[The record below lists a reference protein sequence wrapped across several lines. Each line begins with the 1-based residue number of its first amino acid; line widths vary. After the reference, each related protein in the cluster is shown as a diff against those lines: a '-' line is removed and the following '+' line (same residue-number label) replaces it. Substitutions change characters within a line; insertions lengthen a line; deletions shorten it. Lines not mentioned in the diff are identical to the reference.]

1 MTVAIVAGLSPDAAC
16 AITSYTVYAG
26 NLQGTP
32 DLLHYDSVRFSD
44 DWLLPN
50 GCWLLGP
57 RCGVNRVKS
66 GAILVLNSLR
76 LRWPL
81 WEAELLLPQQQ
92 RHLS

>member
-1 MTVAIVAGLSPDAAC
+1 MTVAIVAGLSPDAAG
-16 AITSYTVYAG
+16 AITSCTVYAG

-57 RCGVNRVKS
+57 HCGAT
-66 GAILVLNSLR
+66 G
-76 LRWPL
+76 
-81 WEAELLLPQQQ
+81 
-92 RHLS
+92 

>member
-1 MTVAIVAGLSPDAAC
+1 MTVAIVAGPSPDAAC

-32 DLLHYDSVRFSD
+32 IFLHYDSVRFSD

-50 GCWLLGP
+50 GCWLLGS

-76 LRWPL
+76 LRL
-81 WEAELLLPQQQ
+81 AALGG
-92 RHLS
+92 